1 MAEYK
6 GIDRVDKFFEHYG
19 RKGMKRGMNIYNPD
33 YKPVGEKAQGTSDG
47 KIAQRSISA
56 KPTTY
61 RSAMSY
67 KSAMSG
73 DSRYAAPKKSAM
85 SGDSR
90 YSAPKSAADRQ
101 REAMN
106 HAAGAAT
113 TSGAKSTREKL
124 LEAERKR
131 QAKIIGDKYG
141 QSQKTESAKESSQP
155 LSESDKKKQATAEVN
170 KRMKVMLSTK
180 AKELGYDYD
189 KLESTRQEFQSFY
202 DSLRP
207 SEKGYAIQ
215 ANNLAMRALGGS
227 IDDWSK
233 DIDVGDTEFMSY
245 VNTVLGLAAGSKGL
259 SVDDFLKSKGATD
272 EEIAQRNK
280 AANEGD
286 RLIQKRT
293 KNEERNRAL
302 RERGLMPS
310 GSGSVSNEYLDSLEY
325 NTRKNKYFGR

>member
-1 MAEYK
+1 MATYS
-6 GIDRVDKFFEHYG
+6 GIDKVGEFFAHYG
-19 RKGMKRGMNIYNPD
+19 RKGMKRGMNIFNPK
-33 YKPVGEKAQGTSDG
+33 YKPIGEKATETLEKKGFESYQKRAFDEQWRKQNLETDAKNAATSVG
-47 KIAQRSISA
+47 K
-56 KPTTY
+56 T
-61 RSAMSY
+61 
-67 KSAMSG
+67 
-73 DSRYAAPKKSAM
+73 
-85 SGDSR
+85 
-90 YSAPKSAADRQ
+90 AADRQ

-106 HAAGAAT
+106 RAAGAAT
-113 TSGAKSTREKL
+113 ASGAKSIREKL

-131 QAKIIGDKYG
+131 QTKIIGDKYG
-141 QSQKTESAKESSQP
+141 QSQKTENAKENSHP

-170 KRMKVMLSTK
+170 KQMKALLSTK
-180 AKELGYDYD
+180 AKELGYNYD
-189 KLESTRQEFQSFY
+189 ELESIRQEFQSFY

-259 SVDDFLKSKGATD
+259 SVDDFLKSKGVKD
-272 EEIAQRNK
+272 DEIAQRNE
-280 AANEGD
+280 AANKGD